1 MLYFY
6 RLLGGF
12 AVKMIGTNFLL
23 SEADAGQQQGK
34 HSQLQTFFID
44 HPSRTALRRGE
55 LRPLT
60 RKFAMTGS
68 AARDYC
74 SELEIT
80 FESLSNQSN
89 VGYVVGDG
97 KFPVVVGRFREV

>member
-44 HPSRTALRRGE
+44 HPSRTAFRRGE

-60 RKFAMTGS
+60 RKCYDWLGS
-68 AARDYC
+68 ARLLFRTRDY
-74 SELEIT
+74 
-80 FESLSNQSN
+80 
-89 VGYVVGDG
+89 
-97 KFPVVVGRFREV
+97 FRVAE